1 MRCGPVTADSGTAV
15 EEYGLLRLV
24 AMTIAPRNLS
34 RLTNG
39 IGFTVF
45 AVWAALTLSKMPA
58 VGIMLAPTF
67 LMELAVAI
75 SFLIR
80 DEPKAATK
88 SLRARVSAY
97 GGSFFAIAFLQIGQ
111 RSHPEWFVPQPT
123 PFTPIAIVMWLG
135 GALLTA
141 YAVWHLRYAFSI
153 EPAARRLVTSG
164 PYTFARH
171 PVYTGY
177 FAQYLGMLITFPSI
191 PFALALTLWA
201 AAMIDRMY
209 LEEAVLCEAFPEYAD
224 YKRRVGALFPL
235 PARRRPRQPDVAR
248 V

>member
-1 MRCGPVTADSGTAV
+1 
-15 EEYGLLRLV
+15 
-24 AMTIAPRNLS
+24 MTSAPRTLS
-34 RLTNG
+34 RITNG

-45 AVWAALTLSKMPA
+45 AVWAAMTLSKMPA

-88 SLRARVSAY
+88 NLRARISAY
-97 GGSFFAIAFLQIGQ
+97 GGSFFAIAFLQIAQ
-111 RSHPEWFVPQPT
+111 RTNPELFVPHITVVT
-123 PFTPIAIVMWLG
+123 PMAIVMWLG
-135 GALLTA
+135 GSLWTA
-141 YAVWHLRYAFSI
+141 YAIWHLRYAFSI

-177 FAQYLGMLITFPSI
+177 FLQYLGMLITLPSV
-191 PFALALTLWA
+191 PFALALTVWA

-209 LEEAVLCEAFPEYAD
+209 LEEAVLREAFPEYVD
-224 YKRRVGALFPL
+224 YKRRVGALFSL
-235 PARRRPRQPDVAR
+235 PARRTARTTRTAQQPDVAS